1 MKLQPHYS
9 QSSRENSTLF
19 GGTSPLACYKVFPPP
34 PPRRFWLKVLTL
46 IYTKRFDLVTS
57 HGRPRCLHWKR
68 WTPCPLAF
76 QNTNMIG
83 YRGFLAQLP
92 ALSVWYTIPVTT
104 RQPFIIYI
112 GYLCPT
118 GFNLKYCYLSTELSV
133 YLKKLPSFKEGGSY
147 NF

>member
-9 QSSRENSTLF
+9 QSSREHSTLF
-19 GGTSPLACYKVFPPP
+19 GGTSPLACYNP

-68 WTPCPLAF
+68 WTPCPLGF

-92 ALSVWYTIPVTT
+92 ALSVWYPIPVITY
-104 RQPFIIYI
+104 QPSIVYI
-112 GYLCPT
+112 GYLCPS
-118 GFNLKYCYLSTELSV
+118 GFNLKYWYPPTELSV